1 MKNKYSKFS
10 YKKVIILLF
19 LPAQKV
25 CSKTLF
31 FIFIFSE
38 AIVYFK
44 REEIGAEKIW
54 ARTGRVGAGP
64 VAVGRERAREEESK
78 DFFFLKSR
86 SCRVINL
93 GHNIR
98 WCHE

>member
-1 MKNKYSKFS
+1 MRMLNSLDVGPKNFVFWIKNLAKRLRVVRQLS
-10 YKKVIILLF
+10 
-19 LPAQKV
+19 
-25 CSKTLF
+25 
-31 FIFIFSE
+31 
-38 AIVYFK
+38 VYFK